1 VNLTAF
7 DLVILVAYMTAC
19 LLIGIWSGRGT
30 KTATDYMLGGRDV
43 PAWAVLISIVATE
56 TSTVTFLSVPGF
68 SWKHDLTFLQLP
80 CGYILGRA
88 LVVLVLLPRFF
99 DGEVVTAYDVLHRR
113 FGGAVRKVAS
123 LLFLVTRSLADGLRL
138 FLSAIVLQEVASI
151 DLDVA
156 IVATGAAT
164 IAYTFLGGMRAVIWT
179 DVLQFFVYVG
189 GALVAFDVL
198 LDRLPGGLDDVLARH
213 DKMAVFDLSFSL
225 SSPYVLWAGLLGG
238 AFVSFSSHGADQI
251 MVQRYLCA
259 RSRGAA
265 AFALLGSGVVVW
277 LQFALF
283 LLIGV
288 GLYCYYQQQPPAEP
302 FTKPDRVFAAFFVNE
317 MPSGVRGIVLGAVFA
332 AAMSTLSSSLNSCA
346 TSAVN
351 DLLSPTRRLLWTKLL
366 TIVFGCV
373 QIAVGIAGQDLSN
386 TVVEQ
391 VLAIAGF
398 TTGIVLGVF
407 FLGVWTRVGQRD
419 ALVGIAG
426 GLVTVSL
433 VAFQGAAWFP
443 LQVLPAAIAWPWYPL
458 VGSFATLGF
467 GLLAQRLLR

>member
-1 VNLTAF
+1 VNLTAL
-7 DLVILVAYMTAC
+7 DLATLVAYLAAC
-19 LLIGIWSGRGT
+19 LGIGVWSGRGT
-30 KTATDYMLGGRDV
+30 KTATDYMLGGRDL

-68 SWKHDLTFLQLP
+68 AWQRDLTFLQLP
-80 CGYILGRA
+80 CGFVLGRL

-99 DGEVVTAYDVLHRR
+99 EGEVVTAYDVLHRR
-113 FGGAVRKVAS
+113 FGSAVRKVAS
-123 LLFLVTRSLADGLRL
+123 LLFLITRSLADGLRL
-138 FLSAIVLQEVASI
+138 FLSAIVLQEVAGL

-179 DVLQFFVYVG
+179 DVLQFFVYLG
-189 GALVAFDVL
+189 GALIALWVL
-198 LDRLPGGLDDVLARH
+198 LGKLPGGWNDLLARE
-213 DKMAVFDLSFSL
+213 DKLVVLDPSFSL

-259 RSRGAA
+259 RSRSAA
-265 AFALLGSGVVVW
+265 AVALLGSGVVVC

-288 GLYCYYQQQPPAEP
+288 GLSCFYELHAPVEP
-302 FTKPDRVFAAFFVNE
+302 FAKPDRVFATFFVTE

-346 TSAVN
+346 TSTVN

-366 TIVFGCV
+366 TIAFGGL
-373 QIAVGIAGQDLSN
+373 QIAVGIAGQNLSG
-386 TVVEQ
+386 TVIEQ
-391 VLAIAGF
+391 VLTIAGF

-407 FLGVWTRVGQRD
+407 FLGVWTKVGQRH
-419 ALVGIAG
+419 ALAG
-426 GLVTVSL
+426 MILGLAVLSA
-433 VAFQGAAWFP
+433 VAFATD
-443 LQVLPAAIAWPWYPL
+443 LAWPWYPL
-458 VGSFATLGF
+458 VGSLATLGF
-467 GLLAQRLLR
+467 GLVAQRVLKGN